1 MPKDSKLPANIE
13 ELLQHAI
20 NADRL
25 SVELRDTIK
34 ALNDGVMSA
43 KAANQGRG
51 PSGLSV
57 FSGIQKVHAR
67 HMLGTVL
74 NRLGTNTNI
83 GFVSYQGL
91 LRGWIPSLTSSPP
104 VTAPPPPPPSAA
116 SKAA

>member
-1 MPKDSKLPANIE
+1 MPKDKLPSHIE
-13 ELLQHAI
+13 ELLQHAT

-34 ALNDGVMSA
+34 KFNDGIMAA

-51 PSGLSV
+51 PTSLSV
-57 FSGIQKVHAR
+57 MSGIQKVHSR

-83 GFVSYQGL
+83 SFVSYQSL
-91 LRGWIPSLTSSPP
+91 LRGWSPSLTSSPP
-104 VTAPPPPPPSAA
+104 VTAPPPPPPA

>member
-1 MPKDSKLPANIE
+1 MPKNEKLPSHIE
-13 ELLQHAI
+13 ELLQLGI

-57 FSGIQKVHAR
+57 MSGIQKVHSR
-67 HMLGTVL
+67 HMLHTVL

-104 VTAPPPPPPSAA
+104 VPAPPPPPPSAV
-116 SKAA
+116 KAA